1 MDMEMLKENLKSENM
16 IEFFRKFDMMEILTN
31 PYFLIPILGIAIYL
45 IVTKRIRVLVGIIA
59 FFVLLNFL
67 PEFLPKPRHQDE
79 AFALEDL
86 GQFIGI
92 LVVVLGVVIYF
103 FFVKK
108 D

>member
-1 MDMEMLKENLKSENM
+1 MDVEMLKEVLKSEYI
-16 IEFFRKFDMMEILTN
+16 IEYLRKFDIMQILTN
-31 PYFLIPILGIAIYL
+31 PYFLIPILGVAIYL
-45 IVTKRIRVLVGIIA
+45 IVTKKIKVLVGIMG
-59 FFVLLNFL
+59 FFLLLTFL

-86 GQFIGI
+86 AQFIGI
-92 LVVVLGVVIYF
+92 LVVVVGFVIYF